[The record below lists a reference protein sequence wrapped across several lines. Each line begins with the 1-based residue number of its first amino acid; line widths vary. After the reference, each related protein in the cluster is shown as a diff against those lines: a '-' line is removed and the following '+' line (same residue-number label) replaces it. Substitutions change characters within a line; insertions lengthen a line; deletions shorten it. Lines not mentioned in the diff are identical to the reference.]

1 MIQVLY
7 EDNHLLVV
15 VKPCNLPVQAD
26 ASGDDD
32 LLSQCKRYIKEK
44 YAKPGEVYLGLVH
57 RLDRPA
63 GGVMAFARTSKAA
76 ARLSAQFK
84 GHGTQK
90 KYAAL
95 VEGAP
100 ANAAQWDDWLLR
112 EETNARIVPCGT
124 PDAKA
129 CSLSYVRQASEGGL
143 SLVDVTLFTGRHHQ
157 IRAQFSHHGLPL
169 YGDQRYN
176 PRAEPGEQLALWAY
190 ALTLEHPTLHTRMT
204 FTALPEGKAWQPFR
218 EHLAAM
224 EKGFFLVYR
233 DENVL
238 VLGKPA
244 NLETCDE
251 DGKNADTLH
260 ARAETVF
267 GTLFP
272 VHRLD
277 ANTTGLV
284 LFARTANAKA
294 ALDDAIKTR
303 AVQKLYRCVV
313 KGAPQP
319 SADTKNAYLIK
330 DAQKGRVTVQANS
343 APDAKPITT
352 AYRTLGAYGEN
363 GAFSLEVEL
372 VTGRTHQIR
381 AHMAFL
387 GHPILGDDKYGER
400 EWNRACR
407 ANRLYLC
414 AAVLRF
420 AFPADSP
427 LSYLNAREFFYTPPW
442 ARDE

>member
-1 MIQVLY
+1 MQILY

-32 LLSQCKRYIKEK
+32 LLTQCKRYIKEK
-44 YAKPGEVYLGLVH
+44 YEKPGEVYLGLVH

-63 GGVMAFARTSKAA
+63 GGVMVFARTSKAA

-95 VEGAP
+95 VTGTPAP
-100 ANAAQWDDWLLR
+100 RAQWSDFLLR
-112 EETNARIVPCGT
+112 EETNARIVPEGT
-124 PDAKA
+124 PDAKP
-129 CSLSYVRQASEGGL
+129 CSLSYTLQGAENGL
-143 SLVDVTLFTGRHHQ
+143 SLVDITLFTGRHHQ

-176 PRAEPGEQLALWAY
+176 PRATPGEQLALWAY
-190 ALTLEHPTLHTRMT
+190 ALTLEHPTLHKRMT
-204 FTALPEGKAWQPFR
+204 FTALPEGKAWQPFADP
-218 EHLAAM
+218 LAAM
-224 EKGFFLVYR
+224 EKGFSLVYADAR
-233 DENVL
+233 LL

-244 NLETCDE
+244 NLETCAE
-251 DGKNADTLH
+251 NGESADTLH
-260 ARAETVF
+260 ARAEAVF
-267 GTLFP
+267 GTLYP

-284 LFARTANAKA
+284 LFARTADAKT
-294 ALDDAIKTR
+294 ALDEAIKTR
-303 AVQKLYRCVV
+303 TVQKLYRCVV

-319 SADTKNAYLIK
+319 SADTKDAYLVK
-330 DAQKGRVTVQANS
+330 DAQKGRVTVQAFD
-343 APDAKPITT
+343 APDAKPIAT
-352 AYRTLGAYGEN
+352 AYRTLGAYTDNDTYDMEI
-363 GAFSLEVEL
+363 ALI
-372 VTGRTHQIR
+372 TGRTHQIR

-387 GHPILGDDKYGER
+387 GHPVLGDDKYGDR

-414 AAVLRF
+414 AAALRF
-420 AFPADSP
+420 SFPKDSP
-427 LSYLNAREFFYTPPW
+427 LAYLNAQTFRYPPFW
-442 ARDE
+442 TQDE